1 MMLHKR
7 AVIANAKF
15 IYKADQDQLNGKL
28 RYFQYRD
35 DKQTHLLQRGA
46 GERSWIDRGLGD
58 TYSDIAQTATALA
71 TVGLAKDVAAR
82 TLVIAPQMD
91 FMAAIPEDDREAA
104 LAELTEATIEHW
116 FAQANL
122 PTPEYSFIIHQG
134 DVAES
139 RVDGQDKDLQR
150 GDSYYHS
157 HVVLAATIPGL
168 EQDRE
173 GYKVYSDEGRVPK
186 TPGLNA
192 VTLTGLHE
200 AARENMALIWER
212 ELGRDRVQSLNQEL
226 EQLTQAL
233 EQKDMARAI
242 PDPLTIEATT
252 RDLRQLFELSPD
264 QDQGRERPQPAP
276 DQAERPVPTGP
287 DRHVIAFSSRD
298 EIDF

>member
-1 MMLHKR
+1 MILHKR

-15 IYKADQDQLNGKL
+15 IYKADQEQLMGKL
-28 RYFQYRD
+28 KYFQYRD
-35 DKQTHLLQRGA
+35 DKQTHLLQCGA

-104 LAELTEATIEHW
+104 LAGLTEATIEHW

-122 PTPEYSFIIHQG
+122 PTPEYSFIIHRG
-134 DVAES
+134 DVSES

-200 AARENMALIWER
+200 SARENMALIWER
-212 ELGRDRVQSLNQEL
+212 ELGRERVQSLNQEL
-226 EQLTQAL
+226 EHLTQAL
-233 EQKDMARAI
+233 EQKDIARAI
-242 PDPLTIEATT
+242 PDKAMIENTT
-252 RDLRQLFELSPD
+252 HDLRHLFGLKPE
-264 QDQGRERPQPAP
+264 RERNHEGSQHVP
-276 DQAERPVPTGP
+276 DHNERPNATDPNREPPALPG
-287 DRHVIAFSSRD
+287 RD
-298 EIDF
+298 EIAF

>member
-1 MMLHKR
+1 MRLHKR

-15 IYKADQDQLNGKL
+15 IYKADQDQLTGKL
-28 RYFQYRD
+28 KYFEYRD
-35 DKQTHLLQRGA
+35 DKQTHVFPHGE
-46 GERSWIDRGLGD
+46 GERRWVDRGLGD
-58 TYSDIAQTATALA
+58 SYSEIAQTATALS
-71 TVGLAKDVAAR
+71 TMGLAKDVAAR

-91 FMAAIPEDDREAA
+91 FMAAIPEKDREKT
-104 LAELTEATIEHW
+104 LAELTEATVEQW

-122 PTPEYSFIIHQG
+122 PTPAYSFVIHQG

-150 GDSYYHS
+150 SEAYYHS

-173 GYKVYSDEGRVPK
+173 DYKVYSDVGRVPK

-200 AARENMALIWER
+200 SARDTMALIWER
-212 ELGRDRVQSLNQEL
+212 ELGRDRVQSLNQDL

-233 EQKDMARAI
+233 EQKDIERAI
-242 PDPLTIEATT
+242 PDPLIIESTT
-252 RDLRQLFELSPD
+252 RDLRQFFGLEPQTESVHERAQPMPD
-264 QDQGRERPQPAP
+264 QS
-276 DQAERPVPTGP
+276 ERPVLLEPDHAAALPT
-287 DRHVIAFSSRD
+287 RD

>member
-15 IYKADQDQLNGKL
+15 IYKADQEQLTGKL
-28 RYFQYRD
+28 KYFQYRD
-35 DKQTHLLQRGA
+35 DKQTHVLQRGE

-58 TYSDIAQTATALA
+58 TYSEIAQTATALA

-91 FMAAIPEDDREAA
+91 FMAAIPEDDREKT
-104 LAELTEATIEHW
+104 LAELTETTIEQW

-122 PTPEYSFIIHQG
+122 PTPQYSFVIHQG
-134 DVAES
+134 DVAEN

-150 GDSYYHS
+150 SEAYYHS

-168 EQDRE
+168 EHERE

-186 TPGLNA
+186 TPGINA

-200 AARENMALIWER
+200 SARENMALIWER
-212 ELGRDRVQSLNQEL
+212 ELGRERVQSLNQDL

-233 EQKDMARAI
+233 EQKDIERAI
-242 PDPLTIEATT
+242 PDKAMIENTT
-252 RDLRQLFELSPD
+252 HDLRHLFGLKPERELNHEGSQRVPD
-264 QDQGRERPQPAP
+264 HNERPHPTDHTREPPALP
-276 DQAERPVPTGP
+276 
-287 DRHVIAFSSRD
+287 SRD
-298 EIDF
+298 EIAL